1 MACAAEI
8 HSSARHRRGLGGN
21 SGDNSRPVTL
31 RDPSP
36 MLDPALL
43 RTQPVDVAARLKET
57 RGYDLNVADLLLL
70 ETERK
75 QIQVRTQELQNL
87 RNTKSKQIGMLKAKG
102 EDVSAVMAEVAAFGE
117 ELKQCESDLADR
129 LAKIDA
135 IAAGLPNLPHES
147 VPPGK
152 DEHDNVEQH
161 RWGTPRAF
169 DFEVK
174 DHVALGERHGW
185 LDGETAAKLSGAR
198 FTVLRGQLARM
209 HRALAQ
215 FMLDLHTDE
224 HGYEETNVPLL
235 VNADSMRGTGQLP
248 KFEDDLFATA
258 TFEPALAMWLKGKQ
272 TELMQLIQAVDDDT
286 GDKSTAHLDSRAKAI
301 LSVFKDRY
309 LIPTSEVPLT
319 NIVRD
324 EIVDAERLPLRMTA
338 HSMCFRAEAG
348 SAGRDTRGMIRQHQF
363 EKVEL
368 VTIAK
373 PDESDAEH
381 ERMTRCAETV
391 LEKLSLPYRKVLL
404 CSGDMGFS
412 ARKTYD
418 LEVWLPSQNTYREIS
433 SCSNCGDFQA
443 RRMQARWR
451 NPATGKPELVHTLN
465 GSGVAVGRALI
476 AVMEN
481 YQNADGSIAVP
492 EALRG
497 YMGGLISI
505 A

>member
-1 MACAAEI
+1 
-8 HSSARHRRGLGGN
+8 
-21 SGDNSRPVTL
+21 
-31 RDPSP
+31 
-36 MLDPALL
+36 MLDPVLL
-43 RTQPVDVAARLKET
+43 RNQPADLAARLKET
-57 RGYDLNVADLLLL
+57 RGYDLDAANLMLL
-70 ETERK
+70 EAERK
-75 QIQVRTQELQNL
+75 EIQVRTQELQNL

-102 EDVSAVMAEVAAFGE
+102 EDVSAVMAEVADFAV
-117 ELKQCESDLADR
+117 ELKVNEAR
-129 LAKIDA
+129 LDVIKAEIDA
-135 IAAGLPNLPHES
+135 IAAGIPNLPHES
-147 VPPGK
+147 VPLGS
-152 DEHDNVEQH
+152 DETQNVEQH
-161 RWGTPRAF
+161 RWGTPRTF

-174 DHVALGERHGW
+174 DHVELGARHGW
-185 LDGETAAKLSGAR
+185 LDAETAAKLSGAR
-198 FTVLRGQLARM
+198 FTVLRGKLARL

-215 FMLDLHTDE
+215 FMLDLHTDT

-248 KFEDDLFATA
+248 KFEDDLFSTMNDPMDVLVRDA
-258 TFEPALAMWLKGKQ
+258 EELHLEKQKNDGGNWSDQSLALIEKARKAL
-272 TELMQLIQAVDDDT
+272 T
-286 GDKSTAHLDSRAKAI
+286 GY
-301 LSVFKDRY
+301 Y

-368 VTIAK
+368 VSIAK

-381 ERMTRCAETV
+381 ERMTRAAETV
-391 LEKLSLPYRKVLL
+391 LEKLGLPYRKVLL
-404 CSGDMGFS
+404 CTGDMGFA

-481 YQNADGSIAVP
+481 YQNADGSITVP
-492 EALRG
+492 EVLRP
-497 YMGGLISI
+497 YMGGAEKI